1 MRASIDPAVFTCNRL
16 LTLMADMRDKPGSDD
31 SRCFT
36 DLWLASQYALGGF
49 VALHVQDAGLSED
62 VIQEVARQATANFDK
77 YDPSRPFT
85 AWVIGIARQRIA
97 EMYRKRGRQP
107 MIFSSDLVDSFT
119 DALSQLEPEM
129 DDRLEGLRECLSEL
143 SDRHRR
149 VIELRYARQLSPEQ
163 IAEQVGASRT
173 AVTTM
178 LHRVRNA
185 LRICVSKYMESLR

>member
-1 MRASIDPAVFTCNRL
+1 MVESGQQD
-16 LTLMADMRDKPGSDD
+16 S

-49 VALHVQDAGLSED
+49 VSLHVQDASLAED
-62 VIQEVARQATANFDK
+62 VIQEVARQATANFDR
-77 YDPSRPFT
+77 YDADRPFT

-97 EMYRKRGRQP
+97 EMHRKKGRQP
-107 MIFSSDLVDSFT
+107 MVFSSALVDSLS
-119 DALSQLEPEM
+119 DALSSLEPEM
-129 DDRLEGLRECLSEL
+129 DDRLDGLRECLAKL

-149 VIELRYARQLSPEQ
+149 VVELRYARQLSPDQ

-173 AVTTM
+173 AVNTM

-185 LRICVSKYMESLR
+185 LRICVAEYMEAGR

>member
-1 MRASIDPAVFTCNRL
+1 
-16 LTLMADMRDKPGSDD
+16 MADLINQSDNGED
-31 SRCFT
+31 PCFT
-36 DLWLASQYALGGF
+36 DLWLGSQYALGGF
-49 VALHVQDAGLSED
+49 VGLHVQDAGLAED

-97 EMYRKRGRQP
+97 ETYRKRGRQP
-107 MIFSSDLVDSFT
+107 LIFSSDLVDSLT

-129 DDRLEGLRECLSEL
+129 DDRLEGLRECLAEL

-149 VIELRYARQLSPEQ
+149 VVELRYARQLSPEQ

-185 LRICVSKYMESLR
+185 LRICVSKYMESAR